1 MASLKNSESPLV
13 VAARRLLADHLPRGR
28 RVCVALSG
36 GMDSTTLLHVMHALR
51 DRWQVSACHV
61 NHGISARAGEWEA
74 FCRRMC
80 DSLAVPLTVHRE
92 KPSGEVTEAWAR
104 GVRLRAFNRCAAEVI
119 VAAHHA
125 GDQAETVLFRLLRGA
140 GVHGLAAMRPHSPL
154 SGKIILRPWLDISRR
169 VIADYAHQHRLC
181 WVEDE
186 DNQNLSRRRNFL
198 RWRGLRVLA
207 EEFPSGE
214 AALAAAGR
222 RQQEGSALL
231 LQLAEI
237 DDAEARQADGG
248 YAADYFRRLGEAR
261 TQNWLYAV
269 LSRRRR
275 RFSERHL
282 TEAARQIVHCAGQ
295 HTGLCFDFQGLFLRM
310 WRGGLYWD
318 SFPGATPS
326 AVDFNIDATAAML
339 ALEGLG
345 GRLILSE
352 KIGGGLSPAKIGAS
366 LSVRS
371 RRGGEILKPPGRAV
385 RTVAEL
391 LQEASVFPWRRR
403 RWPLIFANE
412 RLAAVP
418 GIAVSSEFVAAEN
431 ETGLDCRFE
440 AF

>member
-1 MASLKNSESPLV
+1 MASSKNSELPLV
-13 VAARRLLADHLPRGR
+13 AAAHRLLSDHLPHGGH
-28 RVCVALSG
+28 VCVALSG
-36 GMDSTTLLHVMHALR
+36 GMDSTTLLHVLCALR
-51 DRWQVSACHV
+51 SRWQISACHV
-61 NHGISARAGEWEA
+61 NHGISPRADEWEA
-74 FCRRMC
+74 FCRRLC
-80 DSLAVPLTVHRE
+80 ASLAITLTVHRE
-92 KPSGEVTEAWAR
+92 KPAGEVTEDWAR
-104 GVRLRAFNRCAAEVI
+104 GVRLRAFNVCAADVI

-140 GVHGLAAMRPHSPL
+140 GIHGLAAMRPHSPL
-154 SGKIILRPWLDISRR
+154 SGRIILRPWLDISRR
-169 VIADYAHQHRLC
+169 VIADYAREHRLC

-186 DNQNLSRRRNFL
+186 DNQNLLRRRNFL

-207 EEFPSGE
+207 EEFPGGE

-231 LQLAEI
+231 LQLADI
-237 DDAEARQADGG
+237 DDAKARQADGG

-261 TQNWLYAV
+261 TQNWLYAI

-282 TEAARQIVHCAGQ
+282 TEAARQIVHCAGRR
-295 HTGLCFDFQGLFLRM
+295 TGLCFDFQGLFLRL

-318 SFPGATPS
+318 SFPGTTPQNIEL
-326 AVDFNIDATAAML
+326 DIDAAATML

-352 KIGGGLSPAKIGAS
+352 KVGGGLSPAKIGTS
-366 LSVRS
+366 LSVRL

-418 GIAVSSEFVAAEN
+418 GIAISSEFVAAEN
-431 ETGLDCRFE
+431 ETGLDCHFE